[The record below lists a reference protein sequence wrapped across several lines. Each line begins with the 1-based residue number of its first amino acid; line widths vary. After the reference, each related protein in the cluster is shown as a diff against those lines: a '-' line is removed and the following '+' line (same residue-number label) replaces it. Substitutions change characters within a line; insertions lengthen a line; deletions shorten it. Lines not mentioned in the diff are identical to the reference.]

1 MNHKTKSGWT
11 ALHLCVQ
18 ERNME
23 ALKLLLKRED
33 LDINVQ
39 DNGGD
44 TVAMYAMEAK
54 PMLLEIVSDPR
65 FNFDTRN
72 RAGRNLI
79 GEARYLAPR

>member
-1 MNHKTKSGWT
+1 M
-11 ALHLCVQ
+11 
-18 ERNME
+18 
-23 ALKLLLKRED
+23 LLKRED

-54 PMLLEIVSDPR
+54 AMLLEIVSDPR

-72 RAGRNLI
+72 TAGRNLI
-79 GEARYLAPR
+79 EEARYQAPR